1 MHPLIQ
7 NNRETLIAL
16 CSQHGVRRLEIFGS
30 AAVAKSGG
38 AVNDFDF
45 LVEFQPSS
53 PSAHSSSYFGLLF
66 DLEDTLKQPV
76 DLIELP
82 AVTNPFFLQSI
93 EPHRQVLFVA

>member
-7 NNRETLIAL
+7 KNRETLTAL
-16 CSQHGVRRLEIFGS
+16 CSRHGVRRLEIFGS
-30 AAVAKSGG
+30 AADVASG
-38 AVNDFDF
+38 AVVNDFDF

-53 PSAHSSSYFGLLF
+53 PSAHSNSYFGLLF

-76 DLIELP
+76 DLVELP

-93 EPHRQVLFVA
+93 EPHRQVLFAA